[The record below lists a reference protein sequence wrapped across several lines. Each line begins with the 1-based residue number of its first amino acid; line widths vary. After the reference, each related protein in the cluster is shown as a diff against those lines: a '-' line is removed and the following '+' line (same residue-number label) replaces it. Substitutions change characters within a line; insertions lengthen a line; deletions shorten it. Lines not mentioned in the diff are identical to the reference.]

1 MFRII
6 AHIFRMYLRPQ
17 VLFALIAIWY
27 KSPNPGRLFK
37 DFISDNIHLTAFVF
51 GIFTALAALYC
62 YSTRD
67 LSAAIYAVGESF
79 LLLLTFPLLLVLFRR
94 VHHKYSP
101 RINWRKTLEPAKD
114 LFIVWAITALFSCLV
129 LLFVLLISKS

>member
-6 AHIFRMYLRPQ
+6 VHLIRMYLRPR
-17 VLFALIAIWY
+17 VLLALIALWY

-37 DFISDNIHLTAFVF
+37 EFISDNIHLTAFVY

-62 YSTRD
+62 YSTHD

-79 LLLLTFPLLLVLFRR
+79 LLLLSFPLVLAIFCR
-94 VHHKYSP
+94 VHYERSP